1 MRKLFKH
8 LLFIAL
14 TPLVVTAEE
23 EVTSVNEQEE
33 EVAPVEMTQ
42 AEITH
47 FLGFLTAQSGGITM
61 LSLDEKSLSFVATGL
76 SKTLKGEFTPES
88 ISQEK
93 LQVAIAEARARGT
106 ALETAASEIPL
117 MSEDSLE
124 KIGYIVVMRAGLM
137 DLGFGP
143 DDVDNIYAGF
153 LEGVSGEYVD
163 PAEIDAKMPAFEAFI
178 DDRVKIAQAKMLAE
192 QQAAAEL
199 AKAEFQA
206 VELEWKEKEPM
217 TVVLETTQGA
227 VEVKL
232 LPQYA
237 PIAVA
242 NFVGHVGN
250 GYYDGLTFHR
260 VIKDFMVQGGDPL
273 GTGAGGESIWGK
285 PFPDEFTQDVRF
297 DKVGLLAMANSG
309 PMTNGSQFFIT
320 TSTPDW
326 LNDKHTIFGEV
337 TVGYDLIEKISQLET
352 GPQNKPVEEQKI
364 IKAYLKE

>member
-1 MRKLFKH
+1 MKP
-8 LLFIAL
+8 LLFLAL
-14 TPLVVTAEE
+14 TSAIVTAEE
-23 EVTSVNEQEE
+23 EISPVDVEE
-33 EVAPVEMTQ
+33 KAVVPVEMTED
-42 AEITH
+42 EITH
-47 FLGFLTAQSGGITM
+47 FLGFLTAQSGSILM
-61 LSLDEKSLSFVATGL
+61 LGLDEASLSNVASGL
-76 SKTLKGEFTPES
+76 RKTLKGEFTPES

-93 LQVAIAEARARGT
+93 LQTAVEEARARGT
-106 ALETAASEIPL
+106 ALQTAASEIPA
-117 MSEDSLE
+117 MSPDSLE
-124 KIGYIVVMRAGLM
+124 KMGYIVVMRAGLT

-143 DDVDNIYAGF
+143 EDADSIHAGF
-153 LEGVSGEYVD
+153 LEGVKGEYVD
-163 PAEIDAKMPAFEAFI
+163 PAVIEAKMPAFEAFI
-178 DDRVKIAQAKMLAE
+178 QERVKTIQAKMLAE

-320 TSTPDW
+320 TSTPKW

-337 TVGYDLIEKISQLET
+337 TVGYDLIEKISLLET